1 MIQLVLHLAQVKIK
15 AVFNVLHSHT
25 LLCLKFPDVK
35 SFPRPQQERIARTNN
50 LNWQHHQVAVWIMAR
65 YSKMSAHWFQC
76 SLGKS
81 G

>member
-1 MIQLVLHLAQVKIK
+1 MNILWITVATGEKVAMIQLVLHLAQVKIK

-50 LNWQHHQVAVWIMAR
+50 LNWQHH
-65 YSKMSAHWFQC
+65 
-76 SLGKS
+76 
-81 G
+81 